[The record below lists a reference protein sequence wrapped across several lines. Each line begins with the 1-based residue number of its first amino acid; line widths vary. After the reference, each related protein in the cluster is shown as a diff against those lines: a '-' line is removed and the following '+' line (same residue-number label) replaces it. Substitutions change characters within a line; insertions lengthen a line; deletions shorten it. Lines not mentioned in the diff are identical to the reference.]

1 MNLIEDLR
9 WRGLVAQSTD
19 EAALLESLKKP
30 ITLYIGFDP
39 TAPSLHVGNLVV
51 LLVLRRFQLA
61 GHNPIALVGGATG
74 LVGDPSGRNDERTL
88 NSSEVVEE
96 WVSRIRKQVSA
107 FLDFDA
113 KTNPALVVNNLDW
126 TSPLSAIEFLRDI
139 GKHFSVN
146 QMLAKD
152 SVSSRLEAG
161 GISYTE
167 FSYQVLQAYDYLEL
181 FRRNNCTLQLGGSDQ
196 WGNIVAGLDLIRR
209 VEQGSAHALTVPL
222 LAKADGTKFGKTA
235 GGSVWLDPEMT
246 SPYAFFQFWLNTEDK
261 DVINF
266 LKVFSFLSHEDIE
279 ALDIAHTANP
289 GLREAHRALA
299 RELTTLVHGAD
310 TTSRVEAAAR
320 ALFGQGELSEL
331 DEKTLAGALAE
342 LPRTV
347 ISKDAQIPTWVDLL
361 ASTGVVDSKSAA
373 RRIVKEGGAYLNNV
387 KICATLFYD
396 AARGI
401 VKEGGAY
408 LNNVKISGEDFAPQK
423 SDFLCGKYAILRK
436 GKRDLACVELV

>member
-9 WRGLVAQSTD
+9 WRGLLAQTTD
-19 EAALLESLKKP
+19 EKALLEALKKP
-30 ITLYIGFDP
+30 TTLYVGFDP
-39 TAPSLHVGNLVV
+39 TAPSLHAGNLVV

-74 LVGDPSGRNDERTL
+74 LVGDPSGKNEERTL
-88 NSSEVVEE
+88 NSTEIVEG
-96 WVSRIRKQVSA
+96 WVNRIRKQVSA

-113 KTNPALVVNNLDW
+113 PKNPAAVVNNLDW

-146 QMLAKD
+146 QMLSKD
-152 SVSSRLEAG
+152 SVSARLEGG

-167 FSYQVLQAYDYLEL
+167 FSYQVLQSYDFLEL
-181 FRRNNCTLQLGGSDQ
+181 YRRNNCTLQVGGSDQ

-209 VEQGSAHALTVPL
+209 VEQGSGHALTVPL
-222 LAKADGTKFGKTA
+222 LMKADGTKFGKTA

-246 SPYAFFQFWLNTEDK
+246 SPYAFFQFWLNSDDK

-266 LKVFSFLSHEDIE
+266 LKVFSFKTHEEITELEKSHNE
-279 ALDIAHTANP
+279 NP

-299 RELTTLVHGAD
+299 RELTSLVHSEE
-310 TTSRVEAAAR
+310 TTQRVEAAAR

-331 DEKTLAGALAE
+331 DEATLASALAE
-342 LPRTV
+342 LPRTTV
-347 ISKDAQIPTWVDLL
+347 SSSEEIPTWVDLL
-361 ASTGVVDSKSAA
+361 AATGVVDSKSAA

-387 KICATLFYD
+387 KI
-396 AARGI
+396 
-401 VKEGGAY
+401 
-408 LNNVKISGEDFAPQK
+408 SGEDFRPSK
-423 SDFLCGKYAILRK
+423 SDFLCGKYAVLRK
-436 GKRDLACVELV
+436 GKRDLAAVELT